1 MRGQETKAIKWRT
14 ERNLWM
20 SAATALAYATG
31 NQILQLRRQLEEAQ
45 LEKKRG

>member
-31 NQILQLRRQLEEAQ
+31 DHILQLRRQLEEAHLQ
-45 LEKKRG
+45 KKRD